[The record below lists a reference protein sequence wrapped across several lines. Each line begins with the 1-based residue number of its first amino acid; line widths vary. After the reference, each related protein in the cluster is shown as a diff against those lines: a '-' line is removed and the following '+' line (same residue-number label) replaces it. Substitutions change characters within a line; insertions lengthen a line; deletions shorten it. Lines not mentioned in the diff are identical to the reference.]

1 MSPDRLTHSNQSIH
15 HYQLGVFGGGNLDSC
30 TSIQAEQLYIKKRN
44 QTNSTSTAV
53 ERNISYNCTR
63 LNLDVYVHMYNNSY

>member
-30 TSIQAEQLYIKKRN
+30 TSIQAEQLYIKKETR
-44 QTNSTSTAV
+44 QTVQAQQLKEIFPTTAHV
-53 ERNISYNCTR
+53 
-63 LNLDVYVHMYNNSY
+63 